1 MEQPKCLHV
10 EENAFAFPMYGERDI
25 SNHMVPEIRFDAKYK
40 YEYVQLLNDDV
51 LA

>member
-1 MEQPKCLHV
+1 MLTRGRKC
-10 EENAFAFPMYGERDI
+10 FCFSSMYGERDI